1 MSQKTTDVRSVRRGV
16 IGILERDGA
25 YLMVQRAAGV
35 TKPNAWC
42 FPGGHIESGET
53 ARRAVVREL
62 AEELGITVQPTCRLG
77 AVRVL
82 DSRYVL
88 AVWRVSHVLGEFRL
102 AEKEISGM
110 RWIAMDKIADIEP
123 GLPSNAMV
131 VELLATRRSCALVDS
146 ESHGGH
152 NLGT

>member
-1 MSQKTTDVRSVRRGV
+1 MSEVPINNRSVRRGV
-16 IGILERDGA
+16 IGILERDSTF
-25 YLMVQRAAGV
+25 LMVQRAAGV

-42 FPGGHIESGET
+42 FPGGHVEPGET
-53 ARRAVVREL
+53 PRRAVVREL
-62 AEELGITVQPTCRLG
+62 AEEIGITVEPTRRLG

-88 AVWRVSHVLGEFRL
+88 AVWRVSHIAGQFRL

-110 RWIAMDKIADIEP
+110 RWIALDEIADMEP

-131 VELLATRRSCALVDS
+131 VRLLSERRCARVDS
-146 ESHGGH
+146 DTQDGH